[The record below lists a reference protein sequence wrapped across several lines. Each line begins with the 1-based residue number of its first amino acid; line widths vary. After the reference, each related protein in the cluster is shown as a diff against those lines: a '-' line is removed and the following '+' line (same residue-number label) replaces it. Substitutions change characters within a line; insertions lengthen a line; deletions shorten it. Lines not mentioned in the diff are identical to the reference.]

1 MWKVVDCIREK
12 DRIWL
17 TTVFILIEG
26 RFSVGVDGIPMKRKI
41 SDSKDD
47 SYLEPACKWGSF

>member
-17 TTVFILIEG
+17 IIVIDIDRENRE
-26 RFSVGVDGIPMKRKI
+26 RFRRGWNTKKRKI
-41 SDSKDD
+41 SDSKAD
-47 SYLEPACKWGSF
+47 S